1 MFKKLKSLF
10 VVDDEE
16 FKKKMSGQESVEPV
30 SEEIPAAVSRP
41 AARSSS
47 PNPIPVRGEV
57 SDKFLKILLG
67 ALEKNNLDGFDYL
80 EFKKSLRNLE
90 KMDMDDAT
98 RFKSAYAM
106 AQTMNATPDH
116 LIKTAQHYLNALSQE
131 ESKFGEA
138 LANQRS
144 RQIQEKENQN
154 KQLDQLIKSK
164 EDQIKK
170 FSAEIEAHKKQLE
183 KQTAEIQQAA
193 AKVQATQADFVTS
206 YQTIVAQIQGD
217 VEKMKQYL
225 K

>member
-16 FKKKMSGQESVEPV
+16 FKRKMSGQEPV
-30 SEEIPAAVSRP
+30 KPAPKVQQKSASAPRP
-41 AARSSS
+41 RPSS
-47 PNPIPVRGEV
+47 PNVPQAAGKV
-57 SDKFLKILLG
+57 SDKFLKILFG

-116 LIKTAQHYLNALSQE
+116 LIKTAQHYLQALAQE
-131 ESKFGEA
+131 ESKFGQA
-138 LANQRS
+138 LANQRN
-144 RQIQEKENQN
+144 RQISQKEQEN
-154 KQLDQLIKSK
+154 KQLDQQIRSK
-164 EDQIKK
+164 AEQIKK
-170 FSAEIEAHKKQLE
+170 LSAEIEAHQKQLE
-183 KQTAEIQQAA
+183 KQTAAIQQAA
-193 AKVQATQADFVTS
+193 AKVESTKADFVTS